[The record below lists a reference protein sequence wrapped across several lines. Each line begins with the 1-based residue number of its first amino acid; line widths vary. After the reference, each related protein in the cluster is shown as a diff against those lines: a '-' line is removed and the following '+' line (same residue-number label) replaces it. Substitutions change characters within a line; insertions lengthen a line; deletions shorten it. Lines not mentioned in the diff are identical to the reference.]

1 MASQSF
7 VTPEQYLELERK
19 GEFRHEYIEGEIVA
33 MAGAGLN
40 HSRIITNAILQLG
53 RQLGDGPCEIAVLDV
68 RLKAADVFTYP
79 DLMVFCGPAKLLDK
93 RPDTVT
99 DATVV
104 MEVLSPSTRN
114 WDLRGKFAYYRSVP
128 SLTDY
133 VIVEQG
139 SVKAS
144 HHVRQPDGSWLLRD
158 FSGSDAIIDL
168 RSIGCKLNLGEL
180 YKRVVFAEDA

>member
-1 MASQSF
+1 MRM
-7 VTPEQYLELERK
+7 TPAQYLEIEPTA
-19 GEFRHEYIEGEIVA
+19 EVRHEYIEGEVVEVPRRRV
-33 MAGAGLN
+33 N
-40 HSRIITNAILQLG
+40 HSRIVTSAVLQLG
-53 RQLGDGPCEIAVLDV
+53 AQLGDDPNEIAITGV
-68 RLKAADVFTYP
+68 RLKAGNILTYP